1 MAEVAGL
8 VLGVLPII
16 ISVLN
21 HKDEVSEYTLAFFRW
36 QKAKALMTRQ
46 LALCQVDFDIN
57 MRLLLKNTV
66 SPEKHCN
73 MIEDP
78 QHDSWTDSE
87 FLQKVEEKLGKF
99 YAVLISI
106 LRDIEGS
113 MIWIVSSLDIAGRD
127 ELAQKGLGAIIQEYD
142 PVTQA
147 RLPERT
153 LRLRK
158 RAKFTW
164 SRHKV
169 KAKMKKLEDCNARLN
184 RILSASNELAESTV
198 ATDNMTVSFV
208 GPLEEISRNASRV
221 HDALSSS
228 WCSLGDC
235 NHQAAIMLEERLSR
249 QSIRHRSGAN
259 RQYSNIGHFS
269 ILLSRDAVAAWL
281 SAEFHLERDKP
292 LEPTN
297 NAQGNRRVRFEPSY
311 IPVNQPQAHRVT
323 DICTFIRS
331 ASAPDLRFS
340 IDHRNVLRRLDLPGS
355 SDSHNLQRGLSLQDL
370 LPDMKS
376 QSFALC
382 DFYRLAITLAS
393 SCIQLRSTR
402 WLHQSWN
409 KQSILFFR
417 PDPDGEASADMR
429 YPYLAL
435 QSQSV
440 NGKGGSEMERVNM
453 LSLAIMLMEIKTGTA
468 IECHRSPDDLGSNGK
483 QNSSTNYLT
492 ASRWLRQLTDRGRL
506 PWRYGDAVRYC
517 IRFYDDYYASLEYA
531 DTQKQFREEV
541 IEPTKVSALFC
552 LVMSS
557 DVHRDA
563 TKTSLRT
570 LLWEKRTPIPD
581 QKLKFAWPYKLL
593 KTLMTPD
600 LIYNELVVSS
610 INEREATKYRDII
623 LGEYKKRSRASPETY
638 CRVFAILLFQGQVM
652 NIGKFLREK
661 LHDGLFPLDR
671 TKGRDIAQKC
681 FESLGWNDEDVEYF
695 NTSGLRVS
703 TGSDIGRKQ

>member
-113 MIWIVSSLDIAGRD
+113 MIWIVSSLDIAGQD

-158 RAKFTW
+158 RARFTW
-164 SRHKV
+164 SCHKV
-169 KAKMKKLEDCNARLN
+169 KAEMKKLEGCNARLN
-184 RILSASNELAESTV
+184 RILTASNKLAELTP
-198 ATDNMTVSFV
+198 ATDNMAVSFV

-249 QSIRHRSGAN
+249 KSICHRSGAN
-259 RQYSNIGHFS
+259 RPYANIGHFS

-292 LEPTN
+292 LEPT
-297 NAQGNRRVRFEPSY
+297 
-311 IPVNQPQAHRVT
+311 
-323 DICTFIRS
+323 
-331 ASAPDLRFS
+331 
-340 IDHRNVLRRLDLPGS
+340 
-355 SDSHNLQRGLSLQDL
+355 
-370 LPDMKS
+370 

-393 SCIQLRSTR
+393 SCIQLQSTR

-409 KQSILFFR
+409 KQSILFLR

-440 NGKGGSEMERVNM
+440 NGTEGSEMERVNM

-468 IECHRSPDDLGSNGK
+468 IECHRRPDDLGSDGK

-492 ASRWLRQLTDRGRL
+492 ASRSQ
-506 PWRYGDAVRYC
+506 
-517 IRFYDDYYASLEYA
+517 ASLYLC
-531 DTQKQFREEV
+531 T
-541 IEPTKVSALFC
+541 EPTKFSALFC

-581 QKLKFAWPYKLL
+581 QKLKFAWPYELL
-593 KTLMTPD
+593 KTLMTPV
-600 LIYNELVVSS
+600 LIYNELIVLSM
-610 INEREATKYRDII
+610 NEREATKYRDII
-623 LGEYKKRSRASPETY
+623 LGKYKKRSRASPETY
-638 CRVFAILLFQGQVM
+638 RRVFAILLFQGQVM

-671 TKGRDIAQKC
+671 TEGREIAQKC
-681 FESLGWNDEDVEYF
+681 FESLGWDDEDVEYF
-695 NTSGLRVS
+695 NSSGLRVS
-703 TGSDIGRKQ
+703 ADSDIRSKQ